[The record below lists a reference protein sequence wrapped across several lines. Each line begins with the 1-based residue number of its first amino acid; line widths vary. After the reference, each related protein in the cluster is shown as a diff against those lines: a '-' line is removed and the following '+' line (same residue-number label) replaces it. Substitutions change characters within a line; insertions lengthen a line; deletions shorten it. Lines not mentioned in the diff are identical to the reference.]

1 MQWNSR
7 RSIIGLIDLLEFHCY
22 EVLKES
28 CSTSFAR
35 FISLIHQKK
44 DNQDRTKT
52 FPEAKAKKGAWKK
65 PSQHLSW
72 LSPQSTLRRMGTD
85 AVLPGFMLMHHML
98 SHWGRDSESFGAWNW
113 RRGTS
118 RWWDARNQHK
128 RQFVVVADDSRSIW
142 QRRRCYP
149 YCAAISIPA
158 SSLFLDEPN
167 GTIAEKVRAPTFCA
181 LTFSEEEDSRP
192 TSWELGKLRG
202 TARWLPIANWPKE
215 VDQNSN
221 VCEVDSC

>member
-7 RSIIGLIDLLEFHCY
+7 RSSLWL
-22 EVLKES
+22 
-28 CSTSFAR
+28 
-35 FISLIHQKK
+35 ISLNFTAMRYWKNLAVPHLLGSSPWSIRKKTTRTEQKHSRRRK
-44 DNQDRTKT
+44 RRKVL
-52 FPEAKAKKGAWKK
+52 E
-65 PSQHLSW
+65 SQHLSW

-85 AVLPGFMLMHHML
+85 AMLPGFVLMHHML
-98 SHWGRDSESFGAWNW
+98 PLRPWFWKFWCLKLAKRHLQMMRCKEPTREAVRCCRW
-113 RRGTS
+113 RQQVHLT
-118 RWWDARNQHK
+118 K
-128 RQFVVVADDSRSIW
+128 KKLRSI
-142 QRRRCYP
+142 
-149 YCAAISIPA
+149 YCCAILTPA